1 MTLVAAILCASVC
14 VLAGRLAL
22 RERRRALLAAGV
34 AGGAKGKRR

>member
-22 RERRRALLAAGV
+22 RERRRAKLLD
-34 AGGAKGKRR
+34 RLERLL